1 MRQFGL
7 VTVAFCGVLL
17 VGCAEEA
24 PVPGRP
30 SRPPADTASS
40 DAPGYTE
47 EMFARKPMRAYRIP
61 TPEPGKPSV
70 QTVIGEVQSHVV
82 KPNETLLD
90 IARYYDLGM
99 NEIADANP
107 GVDLWQP
114 KVGTRVTV
122 PTSWV
127 LPCCSY
133 DGLIVNVPE
142 LRVFYYQRAP
152 GEPGTTIVRTYPV
165 GLGRDDRRTPKGAF
179 TVTGKTVNPTWVIP
193 PRIRQ
198 DHIREYGDSRSSIA
212 GGEPDNPLGKYRFEL
227 SLEPY
232 RIHGTNIPWGIGML
246 ISNGCS
252 RLYPED
258 VEHLFPMVT
267 VGTRGAFIY
276 QPVKVGV
283 RDGQVFVEAHPDLY
297 RLGGTVSPNA
307 TTTLKSAGMTLTDAR
322 VASVLKDAQGVPTK
336 VGAVAD
342 LPSSAAL

>member
-1 MRQFGL
+1 MRQLGL
-7 VTVAFCGVLL
+7 VAVAFCGVLL
-17 VGCAEEA
+17 AGCAQEA

-30 SRPPADTASS
+30 SRPPSGTATS
-40 DAPGYTE
+40 DSPGFTE
-47 EMFARKPMRAYRIP
+47 DMFARKPLQAYRIP
-61 TPEPGKPSV
+61 TPEPGKPPV
-70 QTVIGEVQSHVV
+70 QTVIGEVQSDVV
-82 KPNETLLD
+82 RPNETLLD

-114 KVGTRVTV
+114 KVGTRVVV

-142 LRVFYYQRAP
+142 LRLYYYQRAP
-152 GEPGTTIVRTYPV
+152 GEPGTTIVRTYPL
-165 GLGRDDRRTPKGAF
+165 GLGRDDRRTPKGSF

-258 VEHLFPMVT
+258 VEHIFPMVS

-283 RDGQVFVEAHPDLY
+283 RDGQVYVEAHPDLY
-297 RLGGTVSPNA
+297 GLGGSVSPNA
-307 TTTLKSAGMTLTDAR
+307 STTLKLAGMTLADAR
-322 VASVLKDAQGVPTK
+322 VVSVLRTAQGLPTK
-336 VGAVAD
+336 VGSVSE
-342 LPSSAAL
+342 LPIAAQL